1 MAWTCLYSLVVE
13 SQLDANEVKQLLA
26 KGTAERDR
34 LDVERVS
41 TQIDMKSWP
50 GSPARFSA
58 VPDDSGLRFMGRQVE
73 GLGAAPAARH
83 EHIERKSVVERE
95 IERMVGAHHHPR

>member
-1 MAWTCLYSLVVE
+1 MVVE

-50 GSPARFSA
+50 DSPTRFWALHLTIWACALWDGRWKGWELLPRHAMSTSSA
-58 VPDDSGLRFMGRQVE
+58 SPWSRGRSSE
-73 GLGAAPAARH
+73 W
-83 EHIERKSVVERE
+83 
-95 IERMVGAHHHPR
+95 

>member
-1 MAWTCLYSLVVE
+1 MVVE

-41 TQIDMKSWP
+41 AQFDMQSWP
-50 GSPARFSA
+50 CSPARFWA
-58 VPDDSGLRFMGRQVE
+58 QHLTIRACALDGRW
-73 GLGAAPAARH
+73 
-83 EHIERKSVVERE
+83 KD
-95 IERMVGAHHHPR
+95 